1 MRHFLF
7 EDKEYKINPQF
18 RRRRIREQDPSR
30 ALSQLLRALNRSGGK
45 KFGAAISG
53 SKIRSTD
60 ARQKCVVKMQYSS
73 SVVAHR
79 AQLEHYLTRE
89 GTNIDGGQAQLY
101 GSNIEEYRENMSDRN
116 FRIFLSPQSKKV
128 DLKDLAQRF
137 IIKLEYATGYKL
149 HWQGANHYNT
159 AHPHAHLLINGT
171 DRAGK
176 EVEIPRDIVKT
187 FMREYARDICTSQ
200 LGSRSLQE
208 IALEKEKELTARR
221 FTRLDEK
228 IKESCGGTFKVN
240 LSGIANPLQRERLLA
255 RVEALRKMK
264 FCVYKDGHYRL
275 SPRWEEDLRANGRY
289 NTFLKARSELKYSDA
304 ASLKVFSGSGGQ
316 ITGKVTKV
324 YRTDEDASDNHAVI
338 LEGVDGKAYFVP
350 LFKTPEVRNAK
361 RERDV
366 SGDPDGKGTQHKRE
380 LLREGELVSIK
391 TYENQRGRLTPL
403 IYKKETAQVLSE
415 IQKNGYRGKLAAE
428 LLNRRADKKQKSIE
442 KN

>member
-7 EDKEYKINPQF
+7 EDKEYRINPQF
-18 RRRRIREQDPSR
+18 RRRRLREQDPSR
-30 ALSQLLRALNRSGGK
+30 ALAQLLRELRPGK
-45 KFGAAISG
+45 KRRAFISTG
-53 SKIRSTD
+53 RIRGTD
-60 ARQKCVVKMQYSS
+60 TRQKCVVKMQYSS
-73 SVVAHR
+73 SAAAHR
-79 AQLEHYLTRE
+79 DQLEHYLVRE
-89 GTNIDGGQAQLY
+89 GTDIDGGQARLY
-101 GSNIEEYRENMSDRN
+101 GSDIDEYRKNMADRN
-116 FRIFLSPQSKKV
+116 FRIFLSPQSKQV